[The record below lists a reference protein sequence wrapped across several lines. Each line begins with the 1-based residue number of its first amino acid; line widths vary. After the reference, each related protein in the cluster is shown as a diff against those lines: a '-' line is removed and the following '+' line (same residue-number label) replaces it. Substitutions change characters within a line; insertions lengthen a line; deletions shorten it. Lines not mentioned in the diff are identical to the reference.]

1 MIDIISEKEKKIR
14 TRDTQDLNPKSIWDV
29 KRKKLGDR
37 RSSSGGSNAV

>member
-1 MIDIISEKEKKIR
+1 MIYNVSEKEKIR
-14 TRDTQDLNPKSIWDV
+14 TRGTQDLNPKSIWDM